1 MIGNS
6 QEDYNVSSMGS
17 ESSNPPHLVS
27 VCSYCITVVSDIHDT
42 VARLHP
48 SSCVLNG
55 LIRYS
60 NVSTF

>member
-6 QEDYNVSSMGS
+6 QEDYNVSRIGS

-42 VARLHP
+42 VASLPPPTLSPLR
-48 SSCVLNG
+48 
-55 LIRYS
+55 
-60 NVSTF
+60 T